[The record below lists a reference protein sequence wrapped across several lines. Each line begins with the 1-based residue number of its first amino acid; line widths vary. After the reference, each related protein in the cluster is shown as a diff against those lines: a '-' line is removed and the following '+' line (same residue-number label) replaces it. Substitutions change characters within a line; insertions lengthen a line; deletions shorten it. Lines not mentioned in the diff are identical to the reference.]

1 MSRLRCVVR
10 YLIVALLLV
19 GFAAPAL
26 AQSGRMSGQVVDE
39 NGDPIVGA
47 QIRAEKPDANPPV
60 RETTTDDDGR
70 FSLIGFASGQWRVSA
85 TAEGYNEDFGTVT
98 VTQSSAPPVD
108 FTLAKV
114 RHALVQAL
122 GEEAM
127 EGLDPDQIEQ
137 DLEAADAAFN
147 AQNWDAAVAG
157 YASLVEKL
165 PQLTN
170 LYTQIGQAQRAAGNY
185 DEALAAFEMRLAE
198 EPDNEAVKTDIAR
211 TKLAMGDF
219 EAAGAELAAAASG
232 LDASKEDLYNLGELE
247 FAKGAVD
254 VAAGWYEKAAMVDPN
269 WAKPIFKLA
278 LVALNKGDMDGAKQ
292 HFRKVVDLDPSSE
305 EGAQAS
311 ATLAALP

>member
-1 MSRLRCVVR
+1 MSRLRHVVHG
-10 YLIVALLLV
+10 LIVAVLLV
-19 GFAAPAL
+19 GLAAPAL
-26 AQSGRMSGQVVDE
+26 AQAGRMNGLVMDE
-39 NGDPIVGA
+39 NGEPLVGV
-47 QIRAEKPDANPPV
+47 QVRCEKPDANPPV

-70 FSLIGFASGQWRVSA
+70 FSLIGFASGQWMVTA
-85 TAEGYNEDFGTVT
+85 TLEGYNEDFATVN
-98 VTQSSAPPVD
+98 VTQSSSPPVD
-108 FTLAKV
+108 FTLIKV

-127 EGLDPDQIEQ
+127 EGLDPDEIEAE
-137 DLEAADAAFN
+137 LEAADAAFN
-147 AQNWDAAVAG
+147 SQDWDAAVAG
-157 YASLVEKL
+157 YESLVQKL

-170 LYTQIGQAQRAAGNY
+170 IYTQIGQAQRAAGNF
-185 DEALAAFEMRLAE
+185 DEALAAFERRLAT
-198 EPDNEAVKTDIAR
+198 EPNNEGVMADIAR

-254 VAAGWYEKAAMVDPN
+254 TAAEWYEKAAMVDPN
-269 WAKPIFKLA
+269 WEKPVFKLA
-278 LVALNKGDMDGAKQ
+278 LVALNKGDMDTAKA
-292 HFRKVVDLDPSSE
+292 HFQKVVELAPNSE

>member
-1 MSRLRCVVR
+1 MSRLRNVVR
-10 YLIVALLLV
+10 PLTVAVVLV
-19 GFAAPAL
+19 GFAATAL
-26 AQSGRMSGQVVDE
+26 AQSGRMSGQVVDAD
-39 NGDPIVGA
+39 GDPIVGA

-70 FSLIGFASGQWRVSA
+70 FSLIGFASGQWQVTA
-85 TAEGYNEDFGTVT
+85 TAEGYSEDFGTVN
-98 VTQSSAPPVD
+98 VTQSSTPPVD
-108 FTLAKV
+108 FTLNEI

-127 EGLDPDQIEQ
+127 EGLDPDEIEAE
-137 DLEAADAAFN
+137 LEAADTAFN
-147 AQNWDAAVAG
+147 SENWEAAVAG
-157 YASLVEKL
+157 YTSLVGKL

-170 LYTQIGQAQRAAGNY
+170 LYTQIGQAHRANGSY
-185 DEALAAFEMRLAE
+185 EEALAAFEMRLAE
-198 EPDNEAVKTDIAR
+198 EPNNEGVRADIAR

-219 EAAGAELAAAASG
+219 EAAGEELAAAASG

-254 VAAGWYEKAAMVDPN
+254 TAAEWYEKAAMVDPN

-278 LVALNKGDMDGAKQ
+278 LVALNKGDMDTAKQ
-292 HFRKVVDLDPSSE
+292 HFQKVVDLDPGSE
-305 EGAQAS
+305 EGSQAS

>member
-1 MSRLRCVVR
+1 MPRLHSVFRHLTIAV
-10 YLIVALLLV
+10 LLA
-19 GFAAPAL
+19 GFAATAL

-39 NGDPIVGA
+39 NGDPIPGV
-47 QIRAEKPDANPPV
+47 QIRAEKPDANPPM

-70 FSLIGFASGQWRVSA
+70 FSLIGFASGQWRVTAS
-85 TAEGYNEDFGTVT
+85 AEGYNEDFGTVN
-98 VTQSSAPPVD
+98 VTQSSTPPVD
-108 FTLAKV
+108 FTLIEV

-127 EGLDPDQIEQ
+127 EGLDPEQIEL
-137 DLEAADAAFN
+137 DLENADNAFN

-157 YASLVEKL
+157 YTALLEKL

-170 LYTQIGQAQRAAGNY
+170 LHTQIGQAQRAAGNY
-185 DEALAAFEMRLAE
+185 DAALAAFETHLAA
-198 EPDNEAVKTDIAR
+198 EPDNEDIKADIAR

-219 EAAGAELAAAASG
+219 EAAGEELAAAASG

-254 VAAGWYEKAAMVDPN
+254 AAAEWYEKASMVDPN

-278 LVALNKGDMDGAKQ
+278 LVALNKGDMDTAKQ
-292 HFRKVVDLDPSSE
+292 HFQKVVDLDPGSE
-305 EGAQAS
+305 EGTQAS
-311 ATLAALP
+311 ATLSALP

>member
-1 MSRLRCVVR
+1 MSRLRYVVHGF
-10 YLIVALLLV
+10 IVAVLLAGL
-19 GFAAPAL
+19 AAPAL

-47 QIRAEKPDANPPV
+47 QIRAEKPDANPPM

-85 TAEGYNEDFGTVT
+85 SAEGYNEDFGTVN
-98 VTQSSAPPVD
+98 VTQSSTPPVD
-108 FTLAKV
+108 FTLV
-114 RHALVQAL
+114 EIRHALVQAL

-127 EGLDPDQIEQ
+127 EGLDPDEIEAE
-137 DLEAADAAFN
+137 LEAADAAFN
-147 AQNWDAAVAG
+147 AQNWEAAVAG

-170 LYTQIGQAQRAAGNY
+170 LYTQIGQAHRAAGDY
-185 DEALAAFEMRLAE
+185 DAALAAFETHLAA
-198 EPDNEAVKTDIAR
+198 EPNNEGIKADIAR

-254 VAAGWYEKAAMVDPN
+254 TAAEWYEKAAMVDPN

-278 LVALNKGDMDGAKQ
+278 LVALNKGDMDTAKQ
-292 HFRKVVDLDPSSE
+292 HFQKVVDLDPNSE
-305 EGAQAS
+305 EGAQAT